1 MNWFRKLYREYG
13 LFAAL
18 MYAHYNAKHYNLDG
32 TYRQHV
38 FMWGRN
44 RIDRR
49 NKNMR
54 RNCIIK
60 VTAKRKST
68 FASILGVK
76 KEVTSSSA
84 QALAAIA

>member
-1 MNWFRKLYREYG
+1 
-13 LFAAL
+13 
-18 MYAHYNAKHYNLDG
+18 
-32 TYRQHV
+32 
-38 FMWGRN
+38 
-44 RIDRR
+44 
-49 NKNMR
+49 MR

>member
-1 MNWFRKLYREYG
+1 
-13 LFAAL
+13 
-18 MYAHYNAKHYNLDG
+18 
-32 TYRQHV
+32 
-38 FMWGRN
+38 MWGRN

-49 NKNMR
+49 NKSMR

>member
-1 MNWFRKLYREYG
+1 
-13 LFAAL
+13 
-18 MYAHYNAKHYNLDG
+18 
-32 TYRQHV
+32 
-38 FMWGRN
+38 MWGRN
-44 RIDRR
+44 RIDRC
-49 NKNMR
+49 NKHMR